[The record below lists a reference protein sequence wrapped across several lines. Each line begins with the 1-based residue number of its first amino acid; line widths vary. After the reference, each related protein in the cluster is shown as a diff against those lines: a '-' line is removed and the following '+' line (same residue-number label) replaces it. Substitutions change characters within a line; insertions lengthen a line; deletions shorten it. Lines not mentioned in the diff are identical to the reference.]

1 MKLSFEERKELAD
14 LEYEIQTSFY
24 NYENNKRLNLTQKA
38 TIKHT
43 IEILKKILKENAD
56 ELFAQGKMSDYLEK
70 TYGIKQCG
78 TTE

>member
-1 MKLSFEERKELAD
+1 MELSYKERKELAD
-14 LEYEIQTSFY
+14 LEYEIETSFY
-24 NYENNKRLNLTQKA
+24 NYEDNKRLNLTQKA

-43 IEILKKILKENAD
+43 IAVLKKILKENAD
-56 ELFAQGKMSDYLEK
+56 ELFAQGKMGDYLEK

>member
-1 MKLSFEERKELAD
+1 MELSYEERKELAD
-14 LEYEIQTSFY
+14 LDYEIETSFY

-43 IEILKKILKENAD
+43 IVVLKKILKENAD
-56 ELFAQGKMSDYLEK
+56 KLFAQGKMGDYLEK

>member
-1 MKLSFEERKELAD
+1 MELSYEERKELAD
-14 LEYEIQTSFY
+14 LDYEIETSFY

-43 IEILKKILKENAD
+43 IGVLKKILKENAD
-56 ELFAQGKMSDYLEK
+56 KLFAQGKMGDYLEK